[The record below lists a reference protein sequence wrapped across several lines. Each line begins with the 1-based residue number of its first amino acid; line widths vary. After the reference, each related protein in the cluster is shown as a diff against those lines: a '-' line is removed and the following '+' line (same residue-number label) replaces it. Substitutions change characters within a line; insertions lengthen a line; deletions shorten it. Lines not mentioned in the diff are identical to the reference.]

1 MKNKKR
7 QKKPPAIKKNQP
19 SKVKPTEVESWKY
32 LSALGIILLIS
43 FIVYLPVFR
52 NGFVWDDEVYIL
64 NNPEIASLN
73 VSAYFSQFF
82 LGNYHPLTVLVFA
95 LEYRMFGFNAAGY
108 HTVNLFLHLINICL
122 VYYAV
127 IALCDK
133 KEVALLVA
141 LLFGIHPI
149 HVESVAWVS
158 ELKDLLYAMFF
169 LSSYILYLKFVKSQH
184 RKYYFLALL
193 MFLLSL
199 LSKAMAAS
207 LPVLLLLTDYYKG
220 RKFTVKNLLSLAPFF
235 LLALILGVVAIYAQQ
250 SVEAITAT
258 YYPFFQRFVFASY
271 GFVMYLVKF
280 IFPLNL
286 SPFYPYPI
294 IYGAPLPWYLYGF
307 VIVVIGIIIGVIYS
321 LKKTKNFFFGI
332 GFFAVTIFL
341 VLQLL
346 PVGNAIMADRYTYI
360 PSIGIF
366 YLAALGLI
374 YLWNKKLKPLVP
386 IILLAFVI
394 FFSVKA
400 YNMSGVWKNG
410 MTLWNAV
417 IGQFQ
422 NVPFAY
428 NNRGV
433 IFMNDKKYDKAIDDF
448 SKAIQ
453 LNPNFIQ
460 AYQNRGI
467 IYMNQ
472 NKYDLALSDI
482 NKTLDNNPKDFN
494 ALNNRGTIYL
504 NEERHEEALRDFNKV
519 IELSPNYYQAYF
531 NRGTV
536 YYRVQKYEEAIS
548 DLTTA
553 ITLNPD
559 FADTY
564 YARGWARFNK
574 GDKANACTDI
584 KQAASLKY
592 NVPSD
597 VLQLICN

>member
-1 MKNKKR
+1 
-7 QKKPPAIKKNQP
+7 
-19 SKVKPTEVESWKY
+19 
-32 LSALGIILLIS
+32 
-43 FIVYLPVFR
+43 
-52 NGFVWDDEVYIL
+52 
-64 NNPEIASLN
+64 
-73 VSAYFSQFF
+73 
-82 LGNYHPLTVLVFA
+82 
-95 LEYRMFGFNAAGY
+95 
-108 HTVNLFLHLINICL
+108 
-122 VYYAV
+122 
-127 IALCDK
+127 
-133 KEVALLVA
+133 
-141 LLFGIHPI
+141 
-149 HVESVAWVS
+149 
-158 ELKDLLYAMFF
+158 
-169 LSSYILYLKFVKSQH
+169 
-184 RKYYFLALL
+184 LL

-220 RKFTVKNLLSLAPFF
+220 RKITAKYLLSLSPFF
-235 LLALILGVVAIYAQQ
+235 LLAIILGVVAIYAQQ
-250 SVEAITAT
+250 SVEAITTT

-271 GFVMYLVKF
+271 GFIMYLVKF
-280 IFPLNL
+280 IFPLDL

-307 VIVVIGIIIGVIYS
+307 VILFIGIIIGVFYS
-321 LKKTKNFFFGI
+321 LKKTKNIFFGI

-346 PVGNAIMADRYTYI
+346 PVGNAVMADRYTYI

-374 YLWNKKLKPLVP
+374 NLWNKKLKPLAA
-386 IILLAFVI
+386 IILMVFVV
-394 FFSVKA
+394 FFSIKTFS
-400 YNMSGVWKNG
+400 MSGIWKNG

-433 IFMNDKKYDKAIDDF
+433 IFMNEKKFDKAIDDF

-482 NKTLDNNPKDFN
+482 NKTLENNPKDFN

-504 NEERHEEALRDFNKV
+504 NEKRNEEALNDFSKA
-519 IELSPNYYQAYF
+519 IEIAPNYYQAYF

-536 YYRVQKYEEAIS
+536 YYRVQKFDEAIS

-574 GDKANACTDI
+574 GDKADACTDI